1 MDTGLSDHSRFKDL
15 RTDHPYS
22 TVPPLLVVVEF
33 DVFKHLTSHIASR
46 FKLLSMDRFNLE
58 AMEEA
63 FGTGIIITV
72 TFGAHAALKLM
83 PSKQRLVKRGTVLT
97 ASIRVGNDAFGHF
110 AFP

>member
-1 MDTGLSDHSRFKDL
+1 MNIGLSDHSRFKDL

-33 DVFKHLTSHIASR
+33 KVFKHLVAYIASR

-63 FGTGIIITV
+63 FGKGIIIAAA
-72 TFGAHAALKLM
+72 FGAHAAFKFM
-83 PSKQRLVKRGTVLT
+83 PGKQRLVKRGTVLT
-97 ASIRVGNDAFGHF
+97 ASIRVDNYSFGHF